1 MANRYANLVGSKKI
15 NEDFGNINIGF
26 DRVQAEMDTKGTPAD
41 AQAKADA
48 AKTAAIAASAAD
60 LAAHKARGAD
70 EHPTA
75 KGNAAGF
82 QSAADKLKSDAST
95 SAATPDTLMQRDTEG
110 RAKVAA
116 PAAADDIARKAETD
130 AVQSN
135 LDSHTGDTV
144 KHVTQAEHDKLNGIA
159 AGAEVN
165 QNAFS
170 MINDVSA
177 GSKTDTVTLVGGT
190 GVVITTD
197 PDNKRISFTIT
208 GESTPGAHALSHLP
222 GGTDVIPNAV
232 TGGLSG
238 LMSGADA
245 KFVRQDGETKTGAQA
260 KADAVKEYVD
270 EQISAIPPVNDASQT
285 EKGITMLSD
294 ATDGIRSNVAATE
307 KAVGLAFQAGVE
319 RKAEVVA
326 ALNSIGVSASTNES
340 WGTLITKMSGVIRS
354 TGTATVG
361 QVLAGTTFSN
371 ATGNNRVGTMPN
383 NGAGGT
389 ITPRTTNQTKAAG
402 YYNTDIVVPGEPNLL
417 PENIRIG
424 KTMYNIPGSLD
435 PMTYTRLTSTIE
447 QVGPTPGTDNTFRDL
462 IEIPKDK
469 TTRINDYDGMI
480 LGLLAPNS
488 GSEQTSAGL
497 LFRNAGVT
505 NYNYIHQIVGYYV
518 DLYMRTAEYKYS
530 SWEIDMVNKRFR
542 YVENGVARTWATI
555 GRVDWTKPIYLTA
568 SFRVGQGYGANAGR
582 GYVTFP
588 NTTVISY

>member
-1 MANRYANLVGSKKI
+1 
-15 NEDFGNINIGF
+15 
-26 DRVQAEMDTKGTPAD
+26 
-41 AQAKADA
+41 
-48 AKTAAIAASAAD
+48 
-60 LAAHKARGAD
+60 
-70 EHPTA
+70 
-75 KGNAAGF
+75 
-82 QSAADKLKSDAST
+82 
-95 SAATPDTLMQRDTEG
+95 
-110 RAKVAA
+110 
-116 PAAADDIARKAETD
+116 
-130 AVQSN
+130 
-135 LDSHTGDTV
+135 GDTV

-326 ALNSIGVSASTNES
+326 ALNSIGVSAS
-340 WGTLITKMSGVIRS
+340 
-354 TGTATVG
+354 
-361 QVLAGTTFSN
+361 
-371 ATGNNRVGTMPN
+371 
-383 NGAGGT
+383 
-389 ITPRTTNQTKAAG
+389 
-402 YYNTDIVVPGEPNLL
+402 
-417 PENIRIG
+417 
-424 KTMYNIPGSLD
+424 
-435 PMTYTRLTSTIE
+435 
-447 QVGPTPGTDNTFRDL
+447 
-462 IEIPKDK
+462 
-469 TTRINDYDGMI
+469 
-480 LGLLAPNS
+480 
-488 GSEQTSAGL
+488 
-497 LFRNAGVT
+497 
-505 NYNYIHQIVGYYV
+505 
-518 DLYMRTAEYKYS
+518 
-530 SWEIDMVNKRFR
+530 
-542 YVENGVARTWATI
+542 
-555 GRVDWTKPIYLTA
+555 
-568 SFRVGQGYGANAGR
+568 
-582 GYVTFP
+582 
-588 NTTVISY
+588 